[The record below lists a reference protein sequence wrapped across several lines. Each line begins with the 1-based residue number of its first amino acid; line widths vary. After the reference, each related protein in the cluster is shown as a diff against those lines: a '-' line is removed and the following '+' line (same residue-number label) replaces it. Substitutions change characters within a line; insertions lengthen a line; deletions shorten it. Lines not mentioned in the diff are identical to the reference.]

1 MHLVQ
6 RYRIDQTRHNCHRW
20 KRIHWVIIK
29 VTCPH
34 ESSKEYLH
42 QRKLEK
48 ERKYHFQIP
57 DELWQAKCNTGEV
70 VGIVIGTVGTIR
82 EDSHR
87 AIKRLGLINQ
97 SSTLQMIAMNSSVIL
112 LNKYFNTGDFHKK
125 KKKGKYLTTVS
136 KHWNIIAFQEHRFP
150 GVNGKA
156 TQNNV
161 CDGHFN

>member
-57 DELWQAKCNTGEV
+57 DELWQAKCNTGEEV
-70 VGIVIGTVGTIR
+70 VWIVIGTVGTIR

-87 AIKRLGLINQ
+87 AIKRLGLVNQ
-97 SSTLQMIAMNSSVIL
+97 SSALQMIAVNSSVIL
-112 LNKYFNTGDFHKK
+112 LNKGFNTVIFTRRKRNEN
-125 KKKGKYLTTVS
+125 T
-136 KHWNIIAFQEHRFP
+136 
-150 GVNGKA
+150 
-156 TQNNV
+156 
-161 CDGHFN
+161 